1 MLESYLLEFFLNG
14 AEHSLNSVN
23 SANSVNLINNSRM
36 NWAQFK
42 DLVCHLCLAGTVVAS
57 WSLTQEVAGLS
68 PFTVKTNI
76 LPLNSVK
83 TLRKN
88 SISST
93 LHLIIQC
100 TIVRKGKCF
109 LKLSPEISM
118 SVCVSVFRGMEG
130 IQLVVFYQLR
140 HLSAALKINRSR
152 LLLIPGNLPQSR
164 TKSQKKETYG
174 KLKQLF

>member
-23 SANSVNLINNSRM
+23 SANSVNLINHSRM

-42 DLVCHLCLAGTVVAS
+42 DLVCHVCLAGTVVAS
-57 WSLTQEVAGLS
+57 WSLTQEVAGSS
-68 PFTVKTNI
+68 PFAVKTNI

-83 TLRKN
+83 TFRKN

-100 TIVRKGKCF
+100 TIVPERNMFSQIIPRDFHVGLCF
-109 LKLSPEISM
+109 CLQRDGGNSISCILPAEALIG
-118 SVCVSVFRGMEG
+118 SV
-130 IQLVVFYQLR
+130 
-140 HLSAALKINRSR
+140 KN
-152 LLLIPGNLPQSR
+152 
-164 TKSQKKETYG
+164 
-174 KLKQLF
+174 